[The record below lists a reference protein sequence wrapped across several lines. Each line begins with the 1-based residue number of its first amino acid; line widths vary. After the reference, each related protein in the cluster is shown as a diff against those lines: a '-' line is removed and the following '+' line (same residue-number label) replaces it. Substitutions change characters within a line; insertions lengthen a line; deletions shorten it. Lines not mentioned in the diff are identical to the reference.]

1 MFNKKKKKRAKAA
14 NSHGHNHD
22 HNHAPVRTIDL
33 INQYIQ
39 SKLPVRKE
47 PAIDPNVS
55 MLTGASAQINYLA
68 IVLDGN
74 VEEVM
79 RAQNRLAALLL
90 SSPEFVEFDPN
101 VQKVSIG
108 YKFEDGKFIKN
119 EADEDQADHNHDHS
133 HDHNHNH

>member
-1 MFNKKKKKRAKAA
+1 
-14 NSHGHNHD
+14 
-22 HNHAPVRTIDL
+22 
-33 INQYIQ
+33 
-39 SKLPVRKE
+39 
-47 PAIDPNVS
+47 
-55 MLTGASAQINYLA
+55 MLTGASAQINHLA

-90 SSPEFVEFDPN
+90 SSPDFVEFDPK
-101 VQKVSIG
+101 VQKVSVG

-119 EADEDQADHNHDHS
+119 ETEDDDHN